1 MAYVRKR
8 GNKWYYAFET
18 AKINGKRHRIER
30 IDGDSKKEAEDALR
44 NALNLYDQGSQV
56 EFNNDMSYNDYLDF
70 WFANFVLKKLKKIL
84 NLIIKMF

>member
-70 WFANFVLKKLKKIL
+70 WFIL
-84 NLIIKMF
+84 RI

>member
-30 IDGDSKKEAEDALR
+30 IGGDSKKEAEEKPYVKR
-44 NALNLYDQGSQV
+44 
-56 EFNNDMSYNDYLDF
+56 
-70 WFANFVLKKLKKIL
+70 
-84 NLIIKMF
+84 